1 MPVSGKTI
9 KTENWKSKRRQWF
22 EMKRNYLS
30 LNSAY
35 EIHMMCVYAIRVYP
49 TIKSL
54 NKKKPTH
61 TPYVIKQSLCHSFA
75 KYKRY

>member
-54 NKKKPTH
+54 NKKKNH
-61 TPYVIKQSLCHSFA
+61 SHSLCNKTIPLPFVC
-75 KYKRY
+75 KI